1 MTRGQFDSR
10 SMDVARS
17 VRLAVCGFVIA
28 AAVLFAGAARAAETA
43 ATASTSTSAVGA
55 GSMLQFAFGLAVVL
69 GLIVAAGWFMKRFS
83 IGPSA
88 AGTVKV
94 VAGASVGQRERVVVV
109 EIGDNWIVLGV
120 APGRVNALHTMPRGQ
135 IAATAAQPG
144 AAQPPAFAQWL
155 KDKMEK
161 RSGR

>member
-1 MTRGQFDSR
+1 MTHVHARYERLFDGAR
-10 SMDVARS
+10 HLRTAACGVLVVA
-17 VRLAVCGFVIA
+17 AMC
-28 AAVLFAGAARAAETA
+28 FAGAARAAETA
-43 ATASTSTSAVGA
+43 VPATPPSAVGA
-55 GSMLQFAFGLAVVL
+55 GSMLQFALGLAIVL
-69 GLIVAAGWFMKRFS
+69 GLIVAAGWFMKRFH

-109 EIGDNWIVLGV
+109 EIGEEWLVLGV
-120 APGRVNALHTMPRGQ
+120 APGRVNGLHTMPRGE
-135 IAATAAQPG
+135 IAAAPAMVAG
-144 AAQPPAFAQWL
+144 APQQAFAQWL